1 MREATGNLSSFPI
14 ARCEACGKTVLLYLA
29 YGADGQQQRLCV
41 HCDGSIDSALAWVTA
56 EELEAEG
63 YAIGAPPAKRGGG
76 CGCGSGGGCTR
87 GR

>member
-1 MREATGNLSSFPI
+1 MREAAGNLASFPI

-29 YGADGQQQRLCV
+29 YGADGQERRLCV
-41 HCDGSIDSALAWVTA
+41 HCDSLIDSALAWVTA

-63 YAIGAPPAKRGGG
+63 YAIGAPLAKPRG
-76 CGCGSGGGCTR
+76 CGCGGGGCAR